1 MSDAARSRSGWAE
14 SATKG
19 KRLLQRR
26 ERRLS
31 ALLIVICFCTCI
43 ASVLAQQPT
52 GTPYQ
57 PGEKLTYTVTFSS
70 FAPAAH
76 VELFVAG
83 RGTYFNREG
92 VELRAHVA
100 TVEAVRAA
108 LLSINNDYV
117 AYVDPRTGQP
127 FHTQVS
133 KHNPEPPPS
142 ITSGSF
148 STDADVINAGTTTE
162 NNAPT
167 TFDFLSALYYLRTQT
182 LAPGSIYPLTAQ
194 QQDKQ
199 YQAELRVTGRETVKT
214 PAGSFNALV
223 TQLRVRDNSAAND
236 YRVRIYFSD
245 DARHIPVLVTARQRV
260 GEIRAELASVDIVD
274 LTPPAEIAAQATPT
288 PRPTPRPTPTPR
300 EHSADPTQITGLP
313 FQVGEPLGFKF
324 YLGAGTQPIGVANF
338 QVRQRGRFFNRDGIL
353 LSATLSTA
361 GEGQRLFPV
370 NDRISAYVDATS
382 LLPYRTELQVQ
393 EGRHQTSGVVT
404 IDQERGS
411 AIVTDG
417 KSIEV
422 PVGTYDWVSV
432 LYALRSFDLTP
443 PKRNAVSLLINRRP
457 RTLFISSVKRETI
470 ELGGQRIPAIQ
481 LEIST
486 DDPQGNQMNLHL
498 WVSAD
503 KRHLPLRVTA
513 TTPIGQVRADLSIIQ
528 LTQQ

>member
-1 MSDAARSRSGWAE
+1 MTGAARWRSGLGRI
-14 SATKG
+14 SDKG
-19 KRLLQRR
+19 ERLLQRR

-31 ALLIVICFCTCI
+31 ALLIVICFCLYV
-43 ASVLAQQPT
+43 ASVWAQQPT

-70 FAPAAH
+70 FVPAAH

-83 RGTYFNREG
+83 RGLYFNREG

-108 LLSINNDYV
+108 LLAINNDYV
-117 AYVDPRTGQP
+117 AHVDPRTGQP
-127 FHTQVS
+127 FHTQII
-133 KHNPEPPPS
+133 KRNPEPPSS

-148 STDADVINAGTTTE
+148 GTDADVINAGTTIE
-162 NNAPT
+162 NSAPT
-167 TFDFLSALYYLRTQT
+167 TFDLLSALYYLRMQP
-182 LAPGSIYPLTAQ
+182 LAPGSIYPIMAQ
-194 QQDKQ
+194 QQNKS
-199 YQAELRVTGRETVKT
+199 YQAELRVTGRDTVKT
-214 PAGSFNALV
+214 PAGSFNVLA
-223 TQLRVRDNSAAND
+223 TQLRVRNDSAAND
-236 YRVRIYFSD
+236 YRIRIYFTD
-245 DARHIPVLVTARQRV
+245 DARHIPVLIIAHQRV
-260 GEIRAELASVDIVD
+260 GEIRAELSSAEMVD
-274 LTPPAEIAAQATPT
+274 LSPPTEIAAQPTPT
-288 PRPTPRPTPTPR
+288 TIPTPRPTPTPR
-300 EHSADPTQITGLP
+300 AHDQQPTQITGLP

-324 YLGAGTQPIGVANF
+324 YLGAATQPIGVANF

-370 NDRISAYVDATS
+370 NDRITAYVDATS

-393 EGRHQTSGVVT
+393 EGRHRMSGIVT
-404 IDQERGS
+404 IDQERGT
-411 AIVTDG
+411 AVVTDG

-432 LYALRSFDLTP
+432 LYALRSFDLMP
-443 PKRNAVSLLINRRP
+443 PKRNAVSLLINKHP
-457 RTLFISSVKRETI
+457 RTLFITALKRETI
-470 ELGGQRIPAIQ
+470 ELGGQHIPAIQ
-481 LEIST
+481 LGLAT
-486 DDPQGNQMNLHL
+486 DDVQGDQMNLRL

-513 TTPIGQVRADLSIIQ
+513 TTPIGQVRADLSIIP

>member
-127 FHTQVS
+127 FHTQVI
-133 KHNPEPPPS
+133 KRNPDPPPS

-148 STDADVINAGTTTE
+148 STDADVINAGTSVE
-162 NNAPT
+162 NSAPT
-167 TFDFLSALYYLRTQT
+167 TFDLLSALYYLRMQP
-182 LAPGSIYPLTAQ
+182 LAPGSTYPISAQ
-194 QQDKQ
+194 QQNKQ

-260 GEIRAELASVDIVD
+260 GEIRAELASIDLVD
-274 LTPPAEIAAQATPT
+274 LTPPAEIAAQPMPT

-300 EHSADPTQITGLP
+300 NVEPTQITGLP

-324 YLGAGTQPIGVANF
+324 YLGAGTQPIGIANF

-353 LSATLSTA
+353 FTASLNTA

-370 NDRISAYVDATS
+370 NDRISAYVDATT
-382 LLPYRTELQVQ
+382 LLPFRTELQVQ
-393 EGRHQTSGVVT
+393 EGRHQMSGVVT
-404 IDQERGS
+404 IDQERGT
-411 AIVTDG
+411 AIVIDG

-457 RTLFISSVKRETI
+457 RTLFINSLRRETI

-481 LEIST
+481 LALAT